1 MVRFIPIE
9 KDDITADPQNAGRL
23 IAHALQR
30 NIPMR
35 FAGLCDVDDH
45 SILIVL
51 EEDPDAEEMQFVF
64 SPFKSSVTE
73 QVSAVI
79 RQRYDAGFTTLAA
92 FSIGNTL
99 WGLFCRKADE

>member
-1 MVRFIPIE
+1 MIRFISIE

-35 FAGLCDVDDH
+35 FAGLCDTDGH

-51 EEDPDAEEMQFVF
+51 EEDPETEEMQFVF
-64 SPFKSSVTE
+64 SPFKSAVSE
-73 QVSAVI
+73 QVAAAV

-92 FSIGNTL
+92 FSIDHTL
-99 WGLFCRKADE
+99 WGLFCRKVNE